1 MKYQNW
7 KKLDFNYCPDGS
19 SHYLFNYA
27 AVPFIGKVQDDIVRI
42 YFSARNKQN
51 QSSIGAIDLELTTLK
66 IKHVYMEA
74 FLSPGILGNFDY
86 DGVMGC
92 QLFEINQ
99 QTYLSYIGWNL
110 GVSVP
115 FRNAIG
121 IAKLVGLKFQRI
133 FNGPV
138 LDRSIHDPCFVASN
152 HIIQLDNKYLM
163 YYLSCVKW
171 EEKDGILTHNYHIKI
186 AESQNGLDWYPTG
199 KIAINFKNL
208 NEYAISVPRVIF
220 ENGIYKMWFSYRG
233 GSKTESY
240 RIGYAESQDAINWHR
255 KDELVNLDVSN
266 EGWDSEMIC
275 YPYVFDYKNKRY
287 MLYNGNGYGKT
298 GFGIAILENE

>member
-1 MKYQNW
+1 MQHW
-7 KKLDFNYCPDGS
+7 KKLDFNYRPNGS
-19 SHYLFNYA
+19 SDDLFNYA
-27 AVPFIGKVQDDIVRI
+27 AVPFIGNIQNGIVRI

-51 QSSIGAIDLELTTLK
+51 QSTIGAIDLDLNTLK
-66 IKHVYMEA
+66 VNHVYQES
-74 FLSPGILGNFDY
+74 FFTPGILGSFDY

-92 QLFEINQ
+92 QIFELNH

-121 IAKLVGLKFQRI
+121 IAKLEGLKFQRI

-171 EEKDGILTHNYHIKI
+171 EEKEGVLTHYYHIKI
-186 AESQNGLDWYPTG
+186 AQSRNGLDWFPTG
-199 KIAINFKNL
+199 KIAIDFQYD
-208 NEYAISVPRVIF
+208 NEYAISVPRVIY
-220 ENGIYKMWFSYRG
+220 ENGLYKMWFSYRG
-233 GSKTESY
+233 GKTSETY
-240 RIGYAESQDAINWHR
+240 RIGYAESKDAIHWER
-255 KDELVNLDVSN
+255 MDELVNLNPS
-266 EGWDSEMIC
+266 EGQWDSDMIC
-275 YPYVFDYKNKRY
+275 YPYIFDYNNKRY

-298 GFGIAILENE
+298 GFGIATLEI

>member
-1 MKYQNW
+1 MIQNW
-7 KKLDFNYCPDGS
+7 KKLDFNYKPDGS
-19 SHYLFNYA
+19 SDDLFNYA
-27 AVPFIGKVQDDIVRI
+27 AVPFIGNINNSIVRI

-51 QSSIGAIDLELTTLK
+51 QSTIGAIDLDLNTLN
-66 IKHVYMEA
+66 INHVYQDS
-74 FLSPGILGNFDY
+74 FFKPGVIGSFDY

-92 QLFEINQ
+92 QIFELHQ

-121 IAKLVGLKFQRI
+121 IAKLEGLKFQRI

-152 HIIQLDNKYLM
+152 HIIQLENKYLM

-171 EEKDGILTHNYHIKI
+171 EDNEGVLTHYYHIKI
-186 AESQNGLDWYPTG
+186 AQSMNGLDWYPTG
-199 KIAINFKNL
+199 KIAIDFQYN
-208 NEYAISVPRVIF
+208 NEYAISVPRVIY

-233 GSKTESY
+233 GKISETY
-240 RIGYAESQDAINWHR
+240 RIGYAESIDAIEWER
-255 KDELVNLDVSN
+255 KDELVNLNPS
-266 EGWDSEMIC
+266 EGQWDSDMIC
-275 YPYVFDYKNKRY
+275 YPYIFDYNNKRY

-298 GFGIAILENE
+298 GFGIATLEI